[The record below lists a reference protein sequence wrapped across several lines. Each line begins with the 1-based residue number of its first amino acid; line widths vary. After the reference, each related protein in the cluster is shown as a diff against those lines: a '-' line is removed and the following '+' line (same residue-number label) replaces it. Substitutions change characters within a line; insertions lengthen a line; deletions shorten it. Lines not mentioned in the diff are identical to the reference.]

1 MVDEIRADYNELN
14 AVASKFANQE
24 QAIQQMSQRIRSAME
39 KLENGGWMGEG
50 SEAFFREM
58 HSIVLPAIQRLET
71 ALQQGAAVTHEIAQT
86 IRQAEDEASSVFRA

>member
-24 QAIQQMSQRIRSAME
+24 QAIQQMSQKIRSAME

-50 SEAFFREM
+50 SEAFFNEM
-58 HSIVLPAIQRLET
+58 RSLVLPAIQRLET
-71 ALQQGAAVTHEIAQT
+71 ALQEGAAVTRETAQT
-86 IRQAEDEASSVFRA
+86 MRQAEEEASSVFRA